1 VSLRRIADYT
11 IIRERGRGGMGVVYQ
26 ALSPAGATVALKA
39 VTWPEQA
46 EAKKRWEAIERFQRE
61 ARAAHALTHPN
72 ICQVLDYGADESS
85 LFIVMEFLDGQSL
98 RELLQAAGAIAV
110 ARALEIMREV
120 AEALAYAHGQGVVH
134 RDVKPEN
141 IVVLRGGQVKL
152 TDFGL
157 ASVPSETGLTKTG
170 VALGTL
176 AYMSPEQVR
185 GERVDARS
193 DLFSL
198 GATFYEAMMGQ
209 RAFAGESAAAVMH
222 GVLEASPLRAAGV
235 PPQVCDLL
243 SRCLQK
249 QPAARFQAASE
260 LVQRL
265 AGLAL
270 EVGFRG
276 TEVLPSPA
284 DAAAGS
290 AVPAASE
297 QESRPTEGGQR
308 AIQIAH
314 VLCLEVVSDLL
325 RTTASQ
331 AAAIEQVNR
340 ALAQARSFREARAAG
355 SVQVTAAGSGM
366 ALVFLSDVT
375 APAQCAVE
383 VAQALHLGTPQP
395 VRMGIHSGL
404 VQRQA
409 DVAGRDSF
417 VGEGVNTAQRVAGL
431 GEPGHILLSA
441 QYAHWLR
448 QFDQWAP
455 AVRRAGS
462 GRACPTELYL
472 LVSEGIGRSDTPRGL
487 VAPPREMTAVAQTGQ
502 GQRVSLLYRR
512 ELQPDSTILELL
524 EERLRADGHSVSVD
538 HRLRINPEWVQAR
551 EASIREADV
560 AIAIISPKSLD
571 SEMLAFEME
580 TAHDQYQRTGK
591 PVILPINLAAGEEL
605 SGPVGAIV
613 MPLNQFR
620 WSGEE
625 DNPRLIAEVLSAVR
639 EPLKPRAMEVRLEP
653 VGGAVPPDS
662 PFYVRRRSDQELLD
676 ALERQESIILIRGA
690 RQTGK
695 TSLQAQGVKRVREL
709 GWRCAVTDFQKL
721 SASQIASEEIFY
733 RLLALTLSRQLQFQ
747 YDFAQHWLEAF
758 GPNMNLENFLREL
771 LAAAEGPLVWCMD
784 EVDKLFGAPSASDFF
799 GLVRSW
805 HNSRSTEPGGCW
817 DKLTV
822 IIAYATEAHLFIEDL
837 NQSPFNV
844 GRRLELADFDLAQT
858 ADLNRRYREP
868 LRSHAEVEAL
878 YGLIGGQPYL
888 TRRALDVIAT
898 EEYGFA
904 ALMQRADSDEG
915 PFQDHLKR
923 TLAAVSR
930 LPAVLGYA
938 RAVLEGGAR
947 PSDDAYHRLLEAGVI
962 RQSREGETVFRCEL
976 YQRYLRKHLL

>member
-1 VSLRRIADYT
+1 VSLRRIGDYT
-11 IIRERGRGGMGVVYQ
+11 LLREHGRGGMGVVYQ
-26 ALSPAGATVALKA
+26 ALSPTGATVALKT
-39 VTWPEQA
+39 VTWPEPA
-46 EAKKRWEAIERFQRE
+46 DAKKRWEAIERFQRE
-61 ARAAHALTHPN
+61 ARAARALSHPN

-98 RELLQAAGAIAV
+98 RELLQVAGAIAM
-110 ARALEIMREV
+110 ARALDTMRGV

-134 RDVKPEN
+134 RDIKPEN
-141 IVVLRGGQVKL
+141 IMVLRGGQVKL

-157 ASVPSETGLTKTG
+157 ASVPFETGLTRAG

-185 GERVDARS
+185 GESADARS
-193 DLFSL
+193 DIFSL
-198 GATFYEAMMGQ
+198 GATFYEVMTGR
-209 RAFAGESAAAVMH
+209 RAFAGENAAAVVQ
-222 GVLEASPLRAAGV
+222 GVLEASPPPAAGV
-235 PPQVCDLL
+235 PPWVRELL

-249 QPAARFQAASE
+249 QPAARFQTAAE
-260 LVQRL
+260 LVRHL
-265 AGLAL
+265 AGSTL
-270 EVGFRG
+270 EPSSRG
-276 TEVLPSPA
+276 TEGLPSPA
-284 DAAAGS
+284 A
-290 AVPAASE
+290 PAASA
-297 QESRPTEGGQR
+297 EGGGPAGDGQR
-308 AIQIAH
+308 AVQIAH

-325 RTTASQ
+325 RTTVSQ
-331 AAAIEQVNR
+331 GLAIEQVNR
-340 ALAQARSFREARAAG
+340 ALAQTRTFQEARATG

-366 ALVFLSDVT
+366 ALVFLSDVA
-375 APAQCAVE
+375 APAQCAAE
-383 VAQALHLGTPQP
+383 VAQALQVGGRQP

-404 VQRQA
+404 VQRQV

-417 VGEGVNTAQRVAGL
+417 VGEGVNTAQRVASL

-462 GRACPTELYL
+462 GRAYPVELYL
-472 LVSEGIGRSDTPRGL
+472 LVAEGIGRRDIPAGL
-487 VAPPREMTAVAQTGQ
+487 VAPARETAAGARTGQ

-512 ELQPDSTILELL
+512 DLEPDSTILELL
-524 EERLRADGHSVSVD
+524 EERLRADGHLVSVD
-538 HRLRINPEWVQAR
+538 HHLRINPEWVQAR

-571 SEMLAFEME
+571 SEMLEFEME

-591 PVILPINLAAGEEL
+591 PVILPINLAVGEEL
-605 SGPVGAIV
+605 SGPIGAIV
-613 MPLNQFR
+613 TPLNQFR
-620 WSGEE
+620 WSGQD

-639 EPLKPRAMEVRLEP
+639 EPLMPSAMEVKLEP

-676 ALERQESIILIRGA
+676 ALEAQESIILIRGA

-721 SASQIASEEIFY
+721 STSQIASEETFY
-733 RLLALTLSRQLQFQ
+733 RLLALTLCRQLRFQ
-747 YDFAQHWLEAF
+747 YGFAEQWIEAF

-771 LAAAEGPLVWCMD
+771 LATAEKPLVWCMD
-784 EVDKLFGAPSASDFF
+784 EVDKLFGAPYASDFF

-822 IIAYATEAHLFIEDL
+822 VIAYATEAHLFIRDL

-858 ADLNRRYREP
+858 ADLNRRYGEP
-868 LRSHAEVEAL
+868 LRGSAQVEAL
-878 YGLIGGQPYL
+878 HGLIGGQPHL
-888 TRRALDVIAT
+888 TRGALDAVAT
-898 EEYGFA
+898 RHYDFA
-904 ALMQRADSDEG
+904 TLMAQADSDEG
-915 PFQDHLKR
+915 PFEDHLKR
-923 TLAAVSR
+923 ILTAVSQ
-930 LPAVLGYA
+930 LPAVLEYA
-938 RAVLEGGAR
+938 RAVLEAR
-947 PSDDAYHRLLEAGVI
+947 VRPRDEAYHRLLEAGVI
-962 RQSREGETVFRCEL
+962 RQSQEGQTLFRCEL
-976 YQRYLRKHLL
+976 YQRYLRKYLL